1 MKVLWLVAVSL
12 AQLKMHKTPLLITVS
27 LSLSCSTMDIVI
39 REGDISL
46 SQIGIYASVSFLVV
60 TAVGAVL
67 YITCSRRYR
76 LNWFEQNLLESA
88 SEKDEEQ
95 QR

>member
-1 MKVLWLVAVSL
+1 
-12 AQLKMHKTPLLITVS
+12 
-27 LSLSCSTMDIVI
+27 MDIVI

-95 QR
+95 ER